1 MNGWIDGL
9 MDEWMSTWI
18 DRWMD
23 KWMDISVIIKSKD
36 YNNYYVRFLTYFYS
50 LLITFDLSS
59 YTYTLVR
66 LGTMLGYT
74 AVDDEN
80 LAMLQTHIQELVGYV
95 RI

>member
-1 MNGWIDGL
+1 

-23 KWMDISVIIKSKD
+23 KWMDIRVIIKSKD
-36 YNNYYVRFLTYFYS
+36 YNNCYVRFLTILYS

-59 YTYTLVR
+59 YTHALVR

-95 RI
+95 CI